1 MTTKKYIIRY
11 TGVFKK
17 KMRLCEKRGYNM
29 QLIKDVIDKLSNGEQ
44 LPESYHAHTLVGDRK
59 GQWEC
64 HIQPDWLLIWEI
76 HDDELVL
83 VLIDTG
89 SHSELFDKKYKK

>member
-1 MTTKKYIIRY
+1 MATKYKLRTT
-11 TGVFKK
+11 GQFKQELK
-17 KMRLCEKRGYNM
+17 RCKKRGLPLND
-29 QLIKDVIDKLSNGEQ
+29 LWSVVEKLLNGEQ

-76 HDDELVL
+76 HNDELVL